1 MVKVVES
8 DHNPIISNFGIRF
21 RANKAKPKMEIYNLK
36 NKKCQEMFRKETS
49 TIMNNKELSS
59 IFNEAGDINV
69 QAKQFLNKLEDV
81 IHKCFK
87 KIKIKE
93 RKDEEKDAL
102 FKTWRK
108 LKKES
113 NNNNKGDLRRIEQTI
128 ADKYAEEYFNKIK
141 ERVGNV
147 DSLDG
152 GLKSESLWNLEKELF
167 PQTRDPPTAMID
179 PRNGNLLTNEEN
191 ILDAALYTYKKRLDN
206 KPIKKDLQ
214 HIKEDKEV
222 LCEKR
227 LKLASFVKTPPWNM
241 TDLDKV
247 LKNLKKNKARD
258 PIGYC
263 NELFRPEVAG
273 DDLKAAI
280 LKMMNKIK
288 ADQIFPECLQL
299 CNISSIWKR
308 KLSRSDFDAYR
319 GIFRVT
325 VFRSIMD
332 SLIYNDEYKT
342 IDSNLSDCNVGGRKH
357 RNIRDNIFVIN
368 AIINSINKGT
378 EDPIDVQVY
387 DVEKC
392 FDSLWLHEVVNCL
405 FEAGLQNDK
414 LPLLFMENSI
424 AQVAVK
430 SSGGISKRINIRN
443 IIMQGSKFGSL
454 FCVALMDKLGQLVYS
469 KPDLLFYYK
478 GVVPTPPFKW
488 WMTCWGSST
497 APRSLLG

>member
-1 MVKVVES
+1 MASRIPFFLALEEEVVKAELAGKSIIIELDANAKLGPDFIPGDKHQQSENGRLLADIIERHGLIIGNSLKKCTGLVTRKRVTIDTTEESTIDFIIISEDLVNDVQEIIVDEARNHVLTKIGKNKKVVKVVES
-8 DHNPIISNFGIRF
+8 DHNPIISKFGIRF
-21 RANKAKPKMEIYNLK
+21 RANKAKQKMEIYNLK

-152 GLKSESLWNLEKELF
+152 GLKSESLWNLKKELF

-241 TDLDKV
+241 TDLDKI

-258 PIGYC
+258 PIGNC
-263 NELFRPEVAG
+263 NELFRLEVAG
-273 DDLKAAI
+273 DDLKIAI
-280 LKMMNKIK
+280 LKMSH
-288 ADQIFPECLQL
+288 CLQ
-299 CNISSIWKR
+299 
-308 KLSRSDFDAYR
+308 
-319 GIFRVT
+319 
-325 VFRSIMD
+325 
-332 SLIYNDEYKT
+332 
-342 IDSNLSDCNVGGRKH
+342 KH
-357 RNIRDNIFVIN
+357 Y
-368 AIINSINKGT
+368 G
-378 EDPIDVQVY
+378 
-387 DVEKC
+387 
-392 FDSLWLHEVVNCL
+392 
-405 FEAGLQNDK
+405 
-414 LPLLFMENSI
+414 
-424 AQVAVK
+424 
-430 SSGGISKRINIRN
+430 
-443 IIMQGSKFGSL
+443 
-454 FCVALMDKLGQLVYS
+454 
-469 KPDLLFYYK
+469 
-478 GVVPTPPFKW
+478 
-488 WMTCWGSST
+488 
-497 APRSLLG
+497 